1 MQTAYERRVS
11 NRRQTSQP
19 LRDWFQ
25 ELLEA
30 DEWATSTLGSL
41 NTHQMSSKPKLLTT
55 TQTLSFLVAFAVVI
69 SLWFQILLRWTR
81 EDLIALQPVTLSDYI
96 IILGLFVVVPLVII
110 ALFVTLAAYVAL
122 NRAKAN

>member
-1 MQTAYERRVS
+1 
-11 NRRQTSQP
+11 
-19 LRDWFQ
+19 
-25 ELLEA
+25 
-30 DEWATSTLGSL
+30 
-41 NTHQMSSKPKLLTT
+41 MSSKPKLLTT

-96 IILGLFVVVPLVII
+96 IILGLFVVFPLVLI

>member
-1 MQTAYERRVS
+1 
-11 NRRQTSQP
+11 
-19 LRDWFQ
+19 
-25 ELLEA
+25 
-30 DEWATSTLGSL
+30 
-41 NTHQMSSKPKLLTT
+41 MSSKPKLLTT
-55 TQTLSFLVAFAVVI
+55 TETLSFLVAFAVVI